1 MCFTQQQKSGE
12 TVVPITWLDCEWRP
26 RVTVAS
32 VPMPAHSRIAQPS
45 AIPISMS
52 GHLPENFQKESN
64 GPRSL
69 RLFGTL
75 KIPAH
80 LARKSAPVVRR
91 ARRGFTLIE
100 LLVVIAII
108 AILAAMLLP
117 ALASA
122 KKKAQIKK
130 AQLEMNQIVVA
141 IHDYESAYS
150 RLPVSP
156 AASAAVATSQDDF
169 TYGGIY
175 KGPNGSPLPSPIAT
189 PGTYQTNNAEIM
201 AVLMDMEKYPNGL
214 FTINKDHVKNPQ
226 RTKYLNATLV
236 SDTTSP
242 GIGLDGV
249 YRDPWG
255 NPYIITVDLNND
267 EKARDAFYSTI
278 VVSEDASSASNPK
291 SGLNGLIAGK
301 DKNNN
306 VVYEANTPVMVWS
319 AGPDKM
325 IDPGSKANVGVN
337 KDNVCSWKP

>member
-1 MCFTQQQKSGE
+1 MCFTQPTKSGE

-26 RVTVAS
+26 RVTHAS
-32 VPMPAHSRIAQPS
+32 VPWTAASRTLHPTANPVAIHGHSLARIAS
-45 AIPISMS
+45 D
-52 GHLPENFQKESN
+52 LDD
-64 GPRSL
+64 PRSL
-69 RLFGTL
+69 RLL
-75 KIPAH
+75 RSLRIPAH
-80 LARKSAPVVRR
+80 LAKKPVAVTRR
-91 ARRGFTLIE
+91 VRRGFTLIE
-100 LLVVIAII
+100 SLVVIAII

-130 AQLEMNQIVVA
+130 AQLEINQIVTA

-156 AASAAVATSQDDF
+156 AASAAVVNTQDDF
-169 TYGGIY
+169 TYGGIF
-175 KGPNGSPLPSPIAT
+175 KGPTGAPLPSIGT
-189 PGTYQTNNAEIM
+189 TGTYQTNNAEIM
-201 AVLMDMEKYPNGL
+201 AVLMDMEKYPDGRLTVNNG
-214 FTINKDHVKNPQ
+214 HVKNPQ
-226 RTKYLNATLV
+226 RTKYLNAASV
-236 SDTTSP
+236 SDTNSS

-255 NPYIITVDLNND
+255 NPYVITVDLNND
-267 EKARDAFYSTI
+267 EKARDAFYRNLI
-278 VVSEDASSASNPK
+278 VSEDSGSPSIPK

-325 IDPGSKANVGVN
+325 IDPASKANIGVN

>member
-1 MCFTQQQKSGE
+1 MCFTQQTKGGE

-32 VPMPAHSRIAQPS
+32 VPVHAHSRIIQPS
-45 AIPISMS
+45 AIPISVS
-52 GHLPENFQKESN
+52 AVTENEFSD
-64 GPRSL
+64 PRSL
-69 RLFGTL
+69 RLLRSL

-80 LARKSAPVVRR
+80 LARKAAPVARR

-130 AQLEMNQIVVA
+130 AQLEMNQIVTA

-156 AASAAVATSQDDF
+156 AASASVANGLDDY
-169 TYGGIY
+169 TYGGTF
-175 KGPNGSPLPSPIAT
+175 KGPNSTTVVLTTPSIGT

-201 AVLMDMEKYPNGL
+201 AVLMDMEKYQDGR

-226 RTKYLNATLV
+226 RTKYLNAAMV
-236 SDTTSP
+236 SDTTSS
-242 GIGLDGV
+242 GVGLDGV

-278 VVSEDASSASNPK
+278 AVSQDASSASTPK

-301 DKNNN
+301 DKNGN

-325 IDPGSKANVGVN
+325 IDPASAATVGVN

>member
-1 MCFTQQQKSGE
+1 MCFSQQTKSGE

-26 RVTVAS
+26 RVTQSS
-32 VPMPAHSRIAQPS
+32 VPLGAGSRIIPATE
-45 AIPISMS
+45 IPIVMH
-52 GHLPENFQKESN
+52 GQALPSKSEFTD
-64 GPRSL
+64 PRSL
-69 RLFGTL
+69 RLLRSGRMMAQLAGKTGTVS
-75 KIPAH
+75 
-80 LARKSAPVVRR
+80 RRSRR
-91 ARRGFTLIE
+91 AFTLIE

-130 AQLEMNQIVVA
+130 AQLEINQIVTA

-156 AASAAVATSQDDF
+156 AASAAIVNNLEDF
-169 TYGGIY
+169 TYGGIF
-175 KGPNGSPLPSPIAT
+175 KGPGGVTLPRIGT
-189 PGTYQTNNAEIM
+189 TGTYQTNNAEIM
-201 AVLMDMEKYPNGL
+201 AILMDMEKYQDGR

-226 RTKYLNATLV
+226 HTKYLNAAMV

-242 GIGLDGV
+242 GVGLDGV

-255 NPYIITVDLNND
+255 NPYVITVDLNSD
-267 EKARDAFYSTI
+267 DKARDTFYST
-278 VVSEDASSASNPK
+278 VAVSEDPNSAANPK

-301 DKNNN
+301 NKAGA
-306 VVYEANTPVMVWS
+306 VVYEANSQVMVWS

-325 IDPGSKANVGVN
+325 IDPNSKATVGVN
-337 KDNVCSWKP
+337 KDNVVSWKQ